1 MRLYLGGGGSADDE
15 ALLWQEWVRP
25 GIRCVYWPFALEPS
39 AYDEG
44 LRWYQRSLPDDVDV
58 VLWRDLAEHAPG
70 ELDAADVLL
79 VGGGNTYALLD
90 HIRRTGWADP
100 VAQWVRDGGA
110 YFGSSAGAV
119 ITGADIDVARFADPN
134 DVGLTDTTG
143 LRLLPGLVLRPHYSP
158 ADLPELQERAGTTG
172 LTVLGLPED
181 GGVAVVDGEIRNP
194 GPGDVAVV
202 TTDGAW
208 ILRAGGATPLDGPHG

>member
-1 MRLYLGGGGSADDE
+1 M
-15 ALLWQEWVRP
+15 
-25 GIRCVYWPFALEPS
+25 
-39 AYDEG
+39 
-44 LRWYQRSLPDDVDV
+44 
-58 VLWRDLAEHAPG
+58 
-70 ELDAADVLL
+70 
-79 VGGGNTYALLD
+79 
-90 HIRRTGWADP
+90 
-100 VAQWVRDGGA
+100 
-110 YFGSSAGAV
+110 

-181 GGVAVVDGEIRNP
+181 GGVAVADGEIRNP